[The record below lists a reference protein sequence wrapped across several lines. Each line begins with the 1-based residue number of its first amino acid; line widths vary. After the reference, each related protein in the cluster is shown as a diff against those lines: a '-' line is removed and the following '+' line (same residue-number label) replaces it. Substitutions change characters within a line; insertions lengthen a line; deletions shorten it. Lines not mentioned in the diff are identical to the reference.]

1 MWLINS
7 PDKFVHIVTAHDPAL
22 YVPFFKSQVVAAT
35 IDGVIYVAKDARG
48 ALIGA
53 AVWFGPGQEM
63 FARWAPLLSVSA
75 LCLIF
80 FWFSL
85 AFYLARG
92 RRKRPGSRLRICSAL
107 NWSNGGMMW

>member
-1 MWLINS
+1 MWLINF

-63 FARWAPLLSVSA
+63 FARWALLLSVSA

-80 FWFSL
+80 FGFLWPS
-85 AFYLARG
+85 
-92 RRKRPGSRLRICSAL
+92 I
-107 NWSNGGMMW
+107 

>member
-22 YVPFFKSQVVAAT
+22 YVPFFKSQVVTAT
-35 IDGVIYVAKDARG
+35 IDGVIYVAKDIRG

-63 FARWAPLLSVSA
+63 FTRWAPLFLVSA
-75 LCLIF
+75 LYLIF
-80 FWFSL
+80 FGFLWPFHP
-85 AFYLARG
+85 ARG
-92 RRKRPGSRLRICSAL
+92 RRKRPGSHLRIYSAP
-107 NWSNGGMMW
+107 N